1 MKRFLTLTVLFLSV
15 AEAQRDFSPRVDLFQ
30 SQPQS
35 VIASPCFQGGVL
47 PVKKNVGLAVLYSLL
62 LPGMGELYAG
72 RYDVGKYFT
81 IGEGA
86 LWLAFTSLELYG
98 ISLQN
103 DARSFATI
111 HAGVNPAGKDRQYFI
126 DIGNYSG
133 IQVYTETILRNREL
147 DRLYDPSTHSWQWD
161 TEANR
166 LIYRELRI
174 SHDRVFNNNQ
184 FVIAAIIV
192 NHVISAINAGRL
204 AIAHNK
210 RADEALLFD
219 VDVSVLGGVAHPH
232 GIMLSV
238 SRSF

>member
-1 MKRFLTLTVLFLSV
+1 MKLFLTLTILFLSV

-30 SQPQS
+30 SQPEL
-35 VIASPCFQGGVL
+35 VIPSHSFQGDARRE
-47 PVKKNVGLAVLYSLL
+47 KKNVGLAVLYSLL
-62 LPGMGELYAG
+62 LPGMGELYVG

-86 LWLAFTSLELYG
+86 LWLTFTSLELYG
-98 ISLQN
+98 TSLRN
-103 DARSFATI
+103 DARSFAGI
-111 HAGVNPAGKDRQYFI
+111 HAGVNPAGKDHQYFI

-133 IQVYTETILRNREL
+133 IHEYTETILRNREL

-166 LIYRELRI
+166 LLYRELRM

-184 FVIAAIIV
+184 FVIAAVLV

-210 RADEALLFD
+210 RADEALLFNM
-219 VDVSVLGGVAHPH
+219 DVSILGGITHPH

-238 SRSF
+238 SGSF